1 MSVGPFLS
9 PTHTLD
15 PVNQVGECKPSPALH
30 ALIWKSSHCQS
41 EITELM
47 PPTNSVQ
54 STSYNAVFE
63 KNDGNYER
71 KIHEP
76 GDPTPV
82 SSDNSDTKPNSILS
96 FDEWRAQQEKDGHTA
111 AESKTRSK
119 KRVGNSQNDPA
130 LMDSIDGEDYMGFDN
145 PDSMFDNSDSGGL
158 ISQYE
163 NPASKLKEKFNF
175 ASFDCGALVLKSNP
189 EAKGAVSLLYE
200 SKDSYVLNKCATT
213 KFIILQLCED
223 ILIESLAMAN
233 FEFFSSTFKDFKISI
248 SKWYPAKEWK
258 VIGEYRAKN
267 SRELQIFEV
276 KDPIM
281 FAKYLR
287 IDFLTHYGHQ
297 YYCPVSLLRIHGS
310 NEYEKWKSEKEEIE
324 KIENQLKESQSQE
337 IVSPSKS
344 SHDIDIDGINSND
357 DNSSLLISTTSEQ
370 LNSKDS
376 IEELPRKL
384 KSHPG
389 STVHSSDSSINDK
402 TNVEK
407 NSVPLTSIDVCP
419 ANDIHRLFQY
429 KSCYITLPLIEQYYQ
444 PNHIYSDE
452 SLLLPQVCLID
463 MCPLVVT
470 ESDLISMEDVYSF
483 IEFNENRKMHIT
495 GLGTKSIHRLPSST
509 TQSTQKPSSTLKTFK
524 DEAGDTFVP
533 SSYLDGSRHSNGGG
547 QDSIFKTIMT
557 RLSKLEHDTDLSNRY
572 IRNMLKETLESLD
585 TSQSQHIMSIWNQ
598 INETVG
604 SLKNGYERLVIE
616 SITEI
621 KATQS
626 RHNEELRNV
635 TSDLHHLVTEVAF
648 FKRLGLGFI
657 IIFLILIGINYDL
670 ANIRSSIL
678 AFHTSMN
685 EFSIQNY
692 RKIRS
697 S

>member
-1 MSVGPFLS
+1 MIASV
-9 PTHTLD
+9 
-15 PVNQVGECKPSPALH
+15 
-30 ALIWKSSHCQS
+30 
-41 EITELM
+41 
-47 PPTNSVQ
+47 
-54 STSYNAVFE
+54 
-63 KNDGNYER
+63 
-71 KIHEP
+71 
-76 GDPTPV
+76 
-82 SSDNSDTKPNSILS
+82 
-96 FDEWRAQQEKDGHTA
+96 
-111 AESKTRSK
+111 RSK

-130 LMDSIDGEDYMGFDN
+130 LMNSMDGEDYMGFDN
-145 PDSMFDNSDSGGL
+145 PDSMFDNFDSGGL

-200 SKDSYVLNKCATT
+200 SKDSYVLNKCAAT

-248 SKWYPAKEWK
+248 SKWYPAKEGWK
-258 VIGEYRAKN
+258 VIGEYRANN

-297 YYCPVSLLRIHGS
+297 HYCPVSLLRVHGS
-310 NEYEKWKSEKEEIE
+310 NEYERWKSEQEE
-324 KIENQLKESQSQE
+324 IENQLKESQSQE
-337 IVSPSKS
+337 IESLSKS
-344 SHDIDIDGINSND
+344 PHDIDVDGNNSND
-357 DNSSLLISTTSEQ
+357 DNSSLLTSITPEI
-370 LNSKDS
+370 NANDVVK
-376 IEELPRKL
+376 ELPRQ
-384 KSHPG
+384 HPG
-389 STVHSSDSSINDK
+389 LIENPSNLRVKDE
-402 TNVEK
+402 TNIEK
-407 NSVPLTSIDVCP
+407 NFVPLTSVDVCP
-419 ANDIHRLFQY
+419 VNDIHRLFQY
-429 KSCYITLPLIEQYYQ
+429 KSCYITLPLIEQHFQ
-444 PNHIYSDE
+444 PNNIYSDE
-452 SLLLPQVCLID
+452 SLLFPGECLID
-463 MCPLVVT
+463 MCPLFVT
-470 ESDLISMEDVYSF
+470 ESDLILIEDIHSF
-483 IEFNENRKMHIT
+483 IEFIENKKKIHIT
-495 GLGTKSIHRLPSST
+495 GLETKSTHRLPSST
-509 TQSTQKPSSTLKTFK
+509 TQSTQKPSPTLKTK
-524 DEAGDTFVP
+524 DEVGD
-533 SSYLDGSRHSNGGG
+533 RHSNGGG

-557 RLSKLEHDTDLSNRY
+557 RLGKLEHDTDLSNRN
-572 IRNMLKETLESLD
+572 IRNMLKETLETMD

-604 SLKNGYERLVIE
+604 SLKNGYERLVLE

-635 TSDLHHLVTEVAF
+635 TSDLHHLVTEIAL

-657 IIFLILIGINYDL
+657 IVSLIFIGINYDL
-670 ANIRSSIL
+670 ANIRSSML
-678 AFHTSMN
+678 AFHASMN

-697 S
+697 SIK

>member
-9 PTHTLD
+9 PTHTLE

-41 EITELM
+41 EINELTF
-47 PPTNSVQ
+47 PTNSVQ
-54 STSYNAVFE
+54 STSYNVVFE
-63 KNDGNYER
+63 KNDDNYKGR
-71 KIHEP
+71 IHEP
-76 GDPTPV
+76 GDPTPI

-200 SKDSYVLNKCATT
+200 SKDSYVLNKCAAT

-281 FAKYLR
+281 FAKYIR
-287 IDFLTHYGHQ
+287 IDFLTHYGH
-297 YYCPVSLLRIHGS
+297 H
-310 NEYEKWKSEKEEIE
+310 
-324 KIENQLKESQSQE
+324 QLKESQSQE

-357 DNSSLLISTTSEQ
+357 DNSSLLIPTTSEL

-389 STVHSSDSSINDK
+389 LTVHSSDSRINDK
-402 TNVEK
+402 TNIEK
-407 NSVPLTSIDVCP
+407 DFEPLTSIDVCP
-419 ANDIHRLFQY
+419 VNDIHRLFQY
-429 KSCYITLPLIEQYYQ
+429 KSCYVTLPLIEQYFQ

-452 SLLLPQVCLID
+452 SLLLSRVCLID
-463 MCPLVVT
+463 MCPLIVT
-470 ESDLISMEDVYSF
+470 ESDLISMEDIDSF

-509 TQSTQKPSSTLKTFK
+509 IQSTQKPSSTLKTFK
-524 DEAGDTFVP
+524 DEVGDTFVP
-533 SSYLDGSRHSNGGG
+533 SSYPDGSRHSNGGG

-572 IRNMLKETLESLD
+572 IRNMLKETLETLD

-648 FKRLGLGFI
+648 FKRLGLGFV

-670 ANIRSSIL
+670 ANIRSSLL

-692 RKIRS
+692 RKIWS
-697 S
+697 SVK